1 MGIIITEIDNNPTLN
16 LLEKFGGIYQIFDT
30 KKINSEKAILKKPNN
45 KSNYCDNKKFSP
57 IFPLQIFSG
66 W

>member
-1 MGIIITEIDNNPTLN
+1 MGIITTEIDNNPTLN

-30 KKINSEKAILKKPNN
+30 KKINSEKAILKKPN
-45 KSNYCDNKKFSP
+45 KSTYCDNKKFSP